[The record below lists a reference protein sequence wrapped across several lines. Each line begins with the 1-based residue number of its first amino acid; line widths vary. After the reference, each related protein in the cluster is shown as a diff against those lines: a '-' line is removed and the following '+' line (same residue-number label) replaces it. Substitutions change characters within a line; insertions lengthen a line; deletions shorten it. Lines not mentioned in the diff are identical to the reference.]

1 MILMFKVLIICYVSV
16 TYVSNTM
23 AEDLRVI
30 VDKERQ
36 TEVAVTIYNGN
47 FAVVRDKRDI
57 LLPVGEFELEFQG
70 VARSIDPSTVSI
82 TSEDVKK
89 ELQVLEQ
96 SYRYD
101 LLNKQALLER
111 FLGRKL
117 KYSRSILEGSRFEKV
132 LREGILL
139 SINPEVVRFGD
150 EIEIEPE
157 GIISLAY
164 LPDDLKTTPTLLWSL
179 ENETQGDQGVIVSYL
194 TDNISWQADYVLELA
209 ADESEI
215 DLTGWVTIRNQSGAE
230 YEDARLKLVAGDV
243 QRVRSQPAL
252 KRRAAQQV
260 LGLAEAANA
269 GPSRES
275 FFEYHLYDFPR
286 RTTLESNSEKQIKL
300 LTARGIAVG
309 KAYVMQNDVMQHQAQ
324 GVQKIKADVILS
336 FRNTKKNGLNA
347 PLPEGKLRVLKADR
361 TGILQLVGEDRIRH
375 TPVNSDVEVKVG
387 RVFDV
392 TADRKQVDY
401 RRLGNRGM
409 EVAYSMN
416 VKNHKNG
423 PVELMVKERLN
434 GDWAII
440 QESHRSEK
448 LDSTTIA
455 YRLKLQKGAEQT
467 ITYTARFNY

>member
-1 MILMFKVLIICYVSV
+1 MILIFRMLIICYVSAA
-16 TYVSNTM
+16 M
-23 AEDLRVI
+23 ADDLRVI

-36 TEVAVTIYNGN
+36 TDVAVTIYNGN
-47 FAVVRDKRDI
+47 FAVVRDKRDV
-57 LLPVGEFELEFQG
+57 LLPVGEFKLEFQG
-70 VARSIDPSTVSI
+70 VARSIEPASVSVA
-82 TSEDVKK
+82 SESAKK
-89 ELQVLEQ
+89 ELHVLEQ

-164 LPDDLKTTPTLLWSL
+164 LPDDLKTTPTLLWTL
-179 ENETQGDQGVIVSYL
+179 ENEIQGDQGVTVSYL

-230 YEDARLKLVAGDV
+230 YGDARLKLIAGDV
-243 QRVRSQPAL
+243 QRVRNQPVLA
-252 KRRAAQQV
+252 RRAHQRA
-260 LGLAEAANA
+260 LSLSEAASVEPN
-269 GPSRES
+269 RQS

-286 RTTLESNSEKQIKL
+286 RTTLESNSEKQMKL
-300 LTARGIAVG
+300 LSGRGIDVG
-309 KAYVMQNDVMQHQAQ
+309 KAYVLQNEVMQHQEQ
-324 GVQKIKADVILS
+324 GTQNIKADVILS
-336 FRNTKKNGLNA
+336 FRNSKKNGLNV
-347 PLPEGKLRVLKADR
+347 PLPAGKVRVLKADN

-375 TPVNSDVEVKVG
+375 RPVNSDVKVKVG
-387 RVFDV
+387 RAFDV
-392 TADRKQVDY
+392 TAERKQVDY
-401 RRLGNRGM
+401 RRLGNRGA
-409 EVAYSMN
+409 EVTYSMT
-416 VKNHKNG
+416 VKNHKNR
-423 PVELMVKERLN
+423 PVELMVKERLH

-440 QESHRSEK
+440 QESQGSEK
-448 LDSTTIA
+448 LDSATIA
-455 YRLKLQKGAEQT
+455 YRLKLRKGAEHT